1 MSTFTLQQAETLIA
15 ALQARNAALQKQ
27 VDDMDARVAALVENV
42 NELRGDRQRVEAR
55 RHEQER
61 GKRGNGPR
69 FQAPVQD
76 RSSQRA
82 AADAA
87 ERERR
92 VNAGLPATLD
102 A

>member
-1 MSTFTLQQAETLIA
+1 MSAQSPTEIRLAALETLVQSLVRKQDEHDATIA
-15 ALQARNAALQKQ
+15 AHT
-27 VDDMDARVAALVENV
+27 ENI

-69 FQAPVQD
+69 HQSPVADASAKRQ
-76 RSSQRA
+76 S
-82 AADAA
+82 ADAA

-92 VNAGLPATLD
+92 VNAGLPATIE